1 MQTRI
6 KDAARHVSTI
16 HKTMKQIVYTIAI
29 AATFAACSPTAE
41 KVKNDCMKNADFT
54 IIYGEKLPEYC
65 DCVEKKLQETEKEM
79 PLKDS
84 IVQSAIQSCAVEF
97 TTLDTDF

>member
-1 MQTRI
+1 
-6 KDAARHVSTI
+6 
-16 HKTMKQIVYTIAI
+16 MKQILYTLSAV
-29 AATFAACSPTAE
+29 AALAALAACTPSAE
-41 KVKNDCMKNADFT
+41 KVKNDCMKNADYA
-54 IIYGEKLPEYC
+54 IIYGDKLEPYC
-65 DCVEKKLQETEKEM
+65 NCVEQKLAETEKEM